1 MYGVALRGWVLTV
14 PAASHPLEPDRAE
27 MEVMGRAALDLL
39 VDFIDGLTDAPAV
52 GTAKPD
58 DLIAELLQSPPES
71 PGELGP
77 LLARF
82 EEAAGCAIE
91 TAGPGFLGYIP
102 GGGLFTSALAELLA
116 RGFNRYTAIPSFAPA
131 LVALEESTLRW
142 LCQEFGLPSTAAGEI
157 TTGGSMA
164 TLTAVLAARDDR
176 LGEDFLNGTIY
187 VTAHT
192 HQCVAKAARVAGL
205 PSRRVR
211 TVPNDVDLRMDPA
224 AAASLIAQ
232 DRADGLR
239 PFLMVATA
247 GTTNTGAIDPL
258 PELAELSQRE
268 GLWFHVDGAYGGFF
282 QLTERGRARLAGVE
296 TADSLVLDPHKGLF
310 LPYGTAVLLAR
321 DRSTLQAAF
330 GTGTSSPY
338 LQDVDESLG
347 ASLPTFADLGPDL
360 TREFRGLRLWLPL
373 HLHGLGA
380 FRAALDEKL
389 DLAEHAYRQLAAD
402 PRLEVPWK
410 PELSTVAFR
419 LPGSGSDRGPGGGGD
434 HADDERNHR
443 FLERILA
450 ANRVL
455 LSSTRIDGWF
465 TIRLSV
471 LSHRTHRKHIDE
483 ALAIIRSAA
492 SDV

>member
-1 MYGVALRGWVLTV
+1 M
-14 PAASHPLEPDRAE
+14 PATSHPLEPERAE
-27 MEVMGRAALDLL
+27 MEDMGRAALNLL
-39 VDFIDGLTDAPAV
+39 IDFIQGLPSAPAM
-52 GTAKPD
+52 GTDKAD
-58 DLIAELLQSPPES
+58 DLIADLLRPPPDL

-102 GGGLFTSALAELLA
+102 GGGLFTSALAEMLA
-116 RGFNRYTAIPSFAPA
+116 RGFNRYTALPSFAPA

-164 TLTAVLAARDDR
+164 TLTAVLAARHDR

-205 PSRRVR
+205 PARRVR
-211 TVPNDVDLRMDPA
+211 TVPNDADLRMDPA
-224 AAASLIAQ
+224 AAAALIAQ
-232 DRADGLR
+232 DRAAGLA
-239 PFLMVATA
+239 PFLLVANA

-258 PELAELSQRE
+258 PDLAGLAQRE
-268 GLWFHVDGAYGGFF
+268 GMWFHVDGAYGGFF
-282 QLTERGRARLAGVE
+282 QLTERGRSRLTGIE

-330 GTGTSSPY
+330 GTGSSSPY
-338 LQDVDESLG
+338 LQDVDGSLG
-347 ASLPTFADLGPDL
+347 DSLPTFADLGPDL

-373 HLHGLGA
+373 HLHGVGA
-380 FRAALDEKL
+380 FRTALDEKL
-389 DLAEHAYRQLAAD
+389 DLAEHAYRELAAD

-419 LPGSGSDRGPGGGGD
+419 LRSSRRDGGRGAG
-434 HADDERNHR
+434 HADDDERNHR

-455 LSSTRIDGWF
+455 LSSTRIDDRF

-483 ALAIIRSAA
+483 ALAIIRTAA
-492 SDV
+492 RDS

>member
-1 MYGVALRGWVLTV
+1 M
-14 PAASHPLEPDRAE
+14 PATSYPLEPERAE
-27 MEVMGRAALDLL
+27 MEAMGQAALDLL
-39 VDFIDGLTDAPAV
+39 IGFIERLSEAPAV
-52 GTAKPD
+52 GTAKADD
-58 DLIAELLQSPPES
+58 DLIAGLLQPPPETA
-71 PGELGP
+71 GELGP

-102 GGGLFTSALAELLA
+102 GGGLYTSALAELLA
-116 RGFNRYTAIPSFAPA
+116 RGFNRYTAISSFAPA
-131 LVALEESTLRW
+131 LVALEESTLQW

-164 TLTAVLAARDDR
+164 TLTAVLTARHDR
-176 LGEDFLNGTIY
+176 LGEDFLDGTVY

-205 PSRRVR
+205 PARRVR
-211 TVPNDVDLRMDPA
+211 IVPNDADLRMDTEA
-224 AAASLIAQ
+224 LATLIAQ
-232 DRADGLR
+232 DRAAGLR

-258 PELAELSQRE
+258 PELAELARQE

-282 QLTERGRARLAGVE
+282 HLTERGRARLAGVE

-310 LPYGTAVLLAR
+310 LPYGTAVLLVR

-338 LQDVDESLG
+338 LQDVDDSPG

-373 HLHGLGA
+373 HLHGIGA

-389 DLAEHAYRQLAAD
+389 DLAEHAYRHLAAD
-402 PRLEVPWK
+402 TRLEVPWK

-419 LPGSGSDRGPGGGGD
+419 LRGAVGSGRNGGGD
-434 HADDERNHR
+434 GGGRGDQAAEHERNQR
-443 FLERILA
+443 FLESILA

-455 LSSTRIDGWF
+455 LSSTRIDGRF
-465 TIRLSV
+465 TVRLSV
-471 LSHRTHRKHIDE
+471 LSHRTHREHIDE
-483 ALAIIRSAA
+483 ALDIIRSAA
-492 SDV
+492 DDL